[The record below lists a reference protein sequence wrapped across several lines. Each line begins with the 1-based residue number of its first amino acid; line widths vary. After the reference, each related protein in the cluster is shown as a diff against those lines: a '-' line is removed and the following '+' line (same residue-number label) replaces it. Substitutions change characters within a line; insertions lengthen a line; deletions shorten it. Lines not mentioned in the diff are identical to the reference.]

1 MFAFKYKYYLYVEN
15 TKDLNLNLIKKR
27 DKFIVIFRNPTKDQ
41 HLSKLKEFRQ
51 KCKAKGLQFYVAN
64 NLFLVNEL
72 KADGI
77 YLSSYNQ
84 STKHLNQLKY
94 KYKIIGSAHNL
105 KEINLKKKQGC
116 KKIILSRLFKTDY
129 NYKKK
134 FLGVIRYNTIANASN
149 TVTIA
154 LGGIR
159 IKNLNSLKMVSSNFV
174 ALLSEVKKKPTITS
188 RLF

>member
-1 MFAFKYKYYLYVEN
+1 MFAFKYKYYLYIEN

-27 DKFIVIFRNPTKDQ
+27 NKFIIILRNTKKSQ
-41 HLSKLKEFRQ
+41 NLSELKYFRQ
-51 KCKAKGLQFYVAN
+51 KCRAKGLQFYVAN
-64 NLFLVNEL
+64 NLSLANEL
-72 KADGI
+72 KADGL

-84 STKHLNQLKY
+84 STKHLNQSKY
-94 KYKIIGSAHNL
+94 KFNVIGSAHNL

-116 KKIILSRLFKTDY
+116 KKVILSRLFETNY
-129 NYKKK
+129 IYKKK
-134 FLGVIRYNTIANASN
+134 FLGIVRYNTLAYASN
-149 TVTIA
+149 VVTIA

-159 IKNLNSLKMVSSNFV
+159 TKNLNSLKMVSSNFI